1 MSRADIVVAIADQDR
16 RFFVDRLKQP
26 KVLTL
31 PFVPP
36 PAPLKVRPIHGGG
49 APINVGFL
57 GSAHQPNADAI
68 LAFVKECKHFPGFIL
83 LIGGKVCDHLQ
94 DVELPEKV
102 QLLGRQLS
110 VKAFYKRCHLII
122 NPDMFYSGQ
131 KVKTVEALAYGMP
144 LICTSTAAAGL
155 PTCSRY
161 HQAGSAQECV
171 KLVEEVAGDMSRL
184 HLLQQES
191 ISLHRQFYSHY
202 GERIVEQLIETSD
215 SIREAKAN
223 THAPVR

>member
-1 MSRADIVVAIADQDR
+1 MVASYRLR
-16 RFFVDRLKQP
+16 RF
-26 KVLTL
+26 
-31 PFVPP
+31 
-36 PAPLKVRPIHGGG
+36 I
-49 APINVGFL
+49 
-57 GSAHQPNADAI
+57 SDATS
-68 LAFVKECKHFPGFIL
+68 
-83 LIGGKVCDHLQ
+83 
-94 DVELPEKV
+94 
-102 QLLGRQLS
+102 LS
-110 VKAFYKRCHLII
+110 I
-122 NPDMFYSGQ
+122 
-131 KVKTVEALAYGMP
+131 
-144 LICTSTAAAGL
+144 

-202 GERIVEQLIETSD
+202 GERIVGQLIETSD